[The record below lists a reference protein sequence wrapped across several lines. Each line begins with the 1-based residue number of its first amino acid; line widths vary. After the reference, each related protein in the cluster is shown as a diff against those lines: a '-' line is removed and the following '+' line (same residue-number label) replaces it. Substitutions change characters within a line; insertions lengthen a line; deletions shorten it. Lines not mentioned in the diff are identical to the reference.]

1 MSFKHNF
8 CNSTSGT
15 ARTERQNVCLRIESS
30 FHIFS
35 MLAHHPKLI
44 SFFVSKT
51 HENLKH
57 SETTKMTRQKQ
68 PTQPSS
74 YLHSIFQ
81 DLFWKLWPQLM
92 RASMHETKLSQLIFI
107 FVAITKS
114 GFQRCI
120 KSNYHNNDKLFWL
133 CMLILWVACNN
144 SPLIFGLS

>member
-57 SETTKMTRQKQ
+57 SETTKMTRQNSQRNLQVTNVQFFRIYSESCDRNSGEPQCTKQ
-68 PTQPSS
+68 NFPKLFFILLQLPKVASS
-74 YLHSIFQ
+74 
-81 DLFWKLWPQLM
+81 D
-92 RASMHETKLSQLIFI
+92 ALSQI
-107 FVAITKS
+107 ITTMANCF
-114 GFQRCI
+114 GF
-120 KSNYHNNDKLFWL
+120 
-133 CMLILWVACNN
+133 AC
-144 SPLIFGLS
+144 PFFE